1 MASLDGYFEGF
12 TIYTTMEGN
21 QCEVV
26 DTGGRIQVT
35 FGKSTA
41 PSRGLPYCSQ
51 EKMGMSWYTRQVQ
64 ILLAEHLNSGF
75 GQVNPG

>member
-12 TIYTTMEGN
+12 TIYATIEGN

-51 EKMGMSWYTRQVQ
+51 EKM
-64 ILLAEHLNSGF
+64 
-75 GQVNPG
+75 